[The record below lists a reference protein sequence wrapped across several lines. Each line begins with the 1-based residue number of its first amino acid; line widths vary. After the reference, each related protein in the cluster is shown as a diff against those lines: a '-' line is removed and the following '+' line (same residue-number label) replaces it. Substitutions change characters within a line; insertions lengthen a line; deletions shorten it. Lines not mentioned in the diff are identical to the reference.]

1 MLVLRLATV
10 SRSPLCSSFFSFV
23 QLHNQEHF
31 PMKKLFILVFFCFSL
46 SSNAQILEGQ
56 VGIGSGFMNMVE
68 RFQGSPVRFSYPFSY
83 SFGLSL
89 AENDSSIALV
99 ALYNQV
105 EYRLQRASVPNR
117 VLKMNSF
124 QLGVEQINRAQQ
136 TALGYRFTTGVGSE
150 GDNPYSEN
158 SPFICISA
166 AFLISQ
172 QLGDQLRFEAQPGLF
187 WADVANS
194 LRGSNYWDTAGE
206 DVSLIVNVGLRYRF
220 YRK

>member
-1 MLVLRLATV
+1 
-10 SRSPLCSSFFSFV
+10 
-23 QLHNQEHF
+23 
-31 PMKKLFILVFFCFSL
+31 MKKLFILVFVCFSL

-68 RFQGSPVRFSYPFSY
+68 RFQGSSVRFSNPFSY

-136 TALGYRFTTGVGSE
+136 TAVGYRFTTGVGSE
-150 GDNPYSEN
+150 GDNPYSQN

-172 QLGDQLRFEAQPGLF
+172 QLGDRLRFEAQPGLF

-194 LRGSNYWDTAGE
+194 LRGSNYWGIAGE
-206 DVSLIVNVGLRYRF
+206 DVSLIVNVGLRYQF
-220 YRK
+220 YKK